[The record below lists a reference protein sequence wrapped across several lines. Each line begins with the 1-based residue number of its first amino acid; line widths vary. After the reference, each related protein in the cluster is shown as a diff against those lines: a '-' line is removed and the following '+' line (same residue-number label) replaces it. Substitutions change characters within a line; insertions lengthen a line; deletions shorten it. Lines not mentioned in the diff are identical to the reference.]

1 VIRTAQFPVT
11 ARCRKD
17 YSMRYSANNH
27 RRSDAAHTVT
37 RRCRRCQQGYSTAV
51 ADPDDLC
58 PHCCNNEDFEQ
69 RVADWFLKNPFA
81 RFEVYTIFD
90 EDRLRVILNGGRDW
104 MEFEKPHAVYIEGIR
119 RQKMLSG
126 AIAV

>member
-1 VIRTAQFPVT
+1 
-11 ARCRKD
+11 
-17 YSMRYSANNH
+17 MRYSANNH
-27 RRSDAAHTVT
+27 RRSDAAYTVA
-37 RRCRRCQQGYSTAV
+37 RRCRRCQQGYRTAV

-58 PHCCNNEDFEQ
+58 PRCCHYEDFEQ

-81 RFEVYTIFD
+81 CFEVYSIFD
-90 EDRLRVILNGGRDW
+90 EQRVRVILNGGRDW
-104 MEFEKPHAVYIEGIR
+104 MEFEEPHPVYIEAIR